1 MVIDAVEFAIRMAPG
16 LSLIISPAMHAAISL
31 LVLLSTSL
39 HSVCSSSI
47 IMLDRVSIQVPMS
60 QFVLSGRSVQT
71 HITVPIKFIKFV
83 NSSFRHPSRLMHGG
97 RGLSLLMPR
106 ICLSSD

>member
-1 MVIDAVEFAIRMAPG
+1 MEFAIRMATG
-16 LSLIISPAMHAAISL
+16 LSWVISL
-31 LVLLSTSL
+31 DVHAVIHLLLLLSTSL
-39 HSVCSSSI
+39 HSACSSSI

-71 HITVPIKFIKFV
+71 HITVPIGFIKFV

>member
-60 QFVLSGRSVQT
+60 QFYFSYVSADPHYCSY
-71 HITVPIKFIKFV
+71 
-83 NSSFRHPSRLMHGG
+83 
-97 RGLSLLMPR
+97 
-106 ICLSSD
+106 